1 MAKRTINKEQFIKS
15 YSQEVKELDT
25 NSLKTRISKSRAS
38 LKKPFYLKEPIGHN
52 LLFICLLVLFSIIA
66 IAVALSEGL
75 RNTEGEAILVPV
87 FTVYVIWRHVSY
99 RKKLKLRTSIEL
111 KELESRSDK

>member
-38 LKKPFYLKEPIGHN
+38 LKKPIGYN

-99 RKKLKLRTSIEL
+99 REKLKLRTSIEL

>member
-1 MAKRTINKEQFIKS
+1 MAKRTINKEQFIKN

-25 NSLKTRISKSRAS
+25 NSLKTRISKSRDY
-38 LKKPFYLKEPIGHN
+38 LKKPIGYN